1 MLLISGLSWNPVPAA
16 YLTVKLRSLSPCK
29 VPVTSPCASP
39 TFLPLLGPSC
49 KEPVTASRW
58 LPDSGTAP
66 HLILDSILPSRV
78 PVPHAEINTLDNQSL
93 NQAPAYKIYLIHI
106 SPHYKLSP
114 IRCTSVFLLDQ
125 VSVMSDL
132 YSNCD
137 RIHNEQKIN
146 QSQSHNTS
154 SFYRSDPVPPRL
166 RLLLVTNN
174 HSLLYKITLTYGTL
188 GYFSATASLY
198 VLSSICVRLHTDIKI
213 NQPLSYKTA
222 LNYRPD
228 RLPPM
233 LPSSRVVTNQSILYK
248 NAFFYCTPRYFSA
261 SHGYVY
267 LYNSY
272 PVPPLNWTVFRKT
285 NLSVA
290 FFY

>member
-49 KEPVTASRW
+49 KEPVTASRR
-58 LPDSGTAP
+58 LPDSGAAP

-93 NQAPAYKIYLIHI
+93 NQARAYKIYLIHI
-106 SPHYKLSP
+106 SDPAWPMRWFLLVNIYHSPHYKLTP
-114 IRCTSVFLLDQ
+114 IRCTSVFLLDP

-132 YSNCD
+132 YFNCD

-166 RLLLVTNN
+166 
-174 HSLLYKITLTYGTL
+174 S
-188 GYFSATASLY
+188 F
-198 VLSSICVRLHTDIKI
+198 
-213 NQPLSYKTA
+213 
-222 LNYRPD
+222 
-228 RLPPM
+228 
-233 LPSSRVVTNQSILYK
+233 
-248 NAFFYCTPRYFSA
+248 
-261 SHGYVY
+261 
-267 LYNSY
+267 
-272 PVPPLNWTVFRKT
+272 
-285 NLSVA
+285 
-290 FFY
+290 